1 MDPIT
6 RPGKSTRYFRAS
18 KMCLKLKYKACSLS
32 SEEHL
37 FVTRAFRRSVKKARA
52 GKDGNGKGGTRS
64 LRGLVPCALT
74 ISYSCL
80 LSFQVGASEE
90 ERDEWT
96 IFLIKAG
103 AKSTV
108 TVHSPQSSNETH
120 FFFLLGVTFKPV
132 GCFKDER
139 NRAMPQLLKNFRT
152 IPGGIDWFDLSK
164 VVRKCADEAM
174 NRRKS

>member
-1 MDPIT
+1 MFSVLQKSICLSP
-6 RPGKSTRYFRAS
+6 RP
-18 KMCLKLKYKACSLS
+18 LEKAKRKR
-32 SEEHL
+32 
-37 FVTRAFRRSVKKARA
+37 V
-52 GKDGNGKGGTRS
+52 GDDGNGKGGTRS
-64 LRGLVPCALT
+64 LLGLIPCALT

-80 LSFQVGASEE
+80 LSFHVRATEE

-103 AKSTV
+103 TKSLS
-108 TVHSPQSSNETH
+108 VHNRITKRT

-132 GCFKDER
+132 GCFKDGR

-174 NRRKS
+174 NQRKSS